1 MFQVLRGVVAGVGRT
16 GTALIDDTVRL
27 PARAVAAGQTAL
39 RLTAVA
45 DDIAGQ
51 LRREVRSLLNP
62 ALRRDGRRVA
72 AVEDRVVVEVRGLR
86 SERGAELAD
95 ELHRRIGAVPGVR
108 WTRVNA
114 VTGDLVAA
122 VRGDQVIPGLLEA
135 IASAEADAGV
145 SDAPWDPAAEHP
157 ADLEPVLSSAI
168 SLAGDLLAA
177 GVTFFGAAIPG
188 RNGVA
193 TLQSLVALADSQ
205 PRIRRVLEQR
215 LGRARTDLVLTTANA
230 LAQAAGDSPA
240 NVLVDALHR
249 ALAVTEHGVRHTR
262 WRLWEIEHGSLR
274 ARDILRPPPHRE
286 RPVELPPGPVERC
299 ADEAAAA
306 AAAGAAAVAA
316 GQGLSSAGRAL
327 SLAAPKAARASRESF
342 AATVSALL
350 AVSGVLT
357 MDPSVWRRL
366 DRSSALVIDGSV
378 LYAPGRLVLAAET
391 GAADEGDAGGS
402 ATGDG
407 ERASSPWTT
416 AGVWNAAQ
424 RLLWSEPDRPR
435 PGPAD
440 SDRLRLRP
448 DPARNPADTV
458 PGWYELCDGSST
470 VGRVLVGRELDPR
483 ARTLLLTARASGLKV
498 VVRGQRDAFEL
509 RSLADE
515 FVTTDSPAT
524 ELVRRLQ
531 SDGHVVGVLA
541 CDAADELT
549 CADIAIGMSRISA
562 FDVQAMPWAADV
574 ICGDLDQVMRV
585 LATVAPARQVSERGR
600 VIALSAC
607 SLAGLLLAA
616 GRARDAWPVTAAQAS
631 GLIQGTWAGLR
642 AARGRLP
649 ESGAPLIPWHS
660 LEPDE
665 VLTRLPEP
673 QRGQPETARAWTAPL
688 TRLPSRLAPVTGFV
702 TNVRRE
708 LADPLTPILGVGAAA
723 SAVLGS
729 PGDAAL
735 VAGVVAVNAV
745 VSALQRQRA
754 ENALRELIAHERIT
768 GRRVDRAALDHD
780 PEPPSEP
787 VPSAALAVGDV
798 IALRTGD
805 VVPADARLLRAEDL
819 EVDESALT
827 GESVTVPKDSAATPG
842 ASLNHR
848 RCMVYE
854 GSTIVNGAAV
864 AVVVAVGCDTETN
877 RAAAVAVPPRLGGV
891 QAQLRE
897 LSDQALP
904 LTLGGGSLVTALG
917 WFRGQRIRA
926 AIADGVAVATAA
938 VPEGLPLVATV
949 AQLAVARRLS
959 RYGLLVRA
967 SRTVEALG
975 RVNTI
980 CFDKTGTLTFGRLRL
995 TTLADLDHQWSPEDD
1010 DPRARRLLRA
1020 AAHACPDPTDGP
1032 IVHATD
1038 QAVLDAAERLEPDD
1052 RWDTVEELPFE
1063 SNRGYA
1069 ATLGQTRR
1077 HWRLI
1082 VKGAPEIVLARCTA
1096 IRTRQADGSDRDEPI
1111 SDDQRRKAERMIHRM
1126 AERGLRVLVVA
1137 RRDLPAAPGDV
1148 VSAVEK
1154 LTLLGFIGLADTA
1167 RPQARP
1173 LVGALRR
1180 NGIGVRMITGDH
1192 PVTAAAIAADLG
1204 IDADPVVTGSDLADL
1219 DDAAQSELIARSSV
1233 FARVSPQQKVRIVTS
1248 LQRRGDVVAMAG
1260 DGGNDAAAIRTA
1272 DVGIGLTAQG
1282 STAARN
1288 AADLVLTDPDPLI
1301 LLHALIE
1308 GRGMWRRVS
1317 DAVGILVGGN
1327 AGEVAFTVLGTALA
1341 GRAPLGTRQF
1351 LLVNMLTDMFPAMAV
1366 ALSTERSDD
1375 EEPDDHQAR
1384 ADLLADQLAARPRT
1398 DIAAELRRTIV
1409 IRGSTTAAASTVAWS
1424 IARWTGTQRRA
1435 ATVALVALV
1444 GTQLGQT
1451 VLAARHSPQVW
1462 LTAAGSAVFLGTVVM
1477 TPGLSTYFGCRP
1489 LGPVGWSIA
1498 LGSAATATAV
1508 GALLPAPGRTEPE
1521 PPDPAAQPD
1530 LVAPP
1535 ALTAPPNRDPA
1546 VLERA

>member
-1 MFQVLRGVVAGVGRT
+1 MFQALIGVVSGVGRT
-16 GTALIDDTVRL
+16 GTALIGGSARL
-27 PARAVAAGQTAL
+27 PVRAVSAGQTAL
-39 RLTAVA
+39 RLTEVA

-51 LRREVRSLLNP
+51 LQREVRSLLNP
-62 ALRRDGRRVA
+62 ALRRDGRRIA
-72 AVEDRVVVEVRGLR
+72 AVEDRVIVEVRGLCSER
-86 SERGAELAD
+86 SEQVAEAV
-95 ELHRRIGAVPGVR
+95 HRRVGSLPGVR
-108 WTRVNA
+108 WMRVNA
-114 VTGDLVAA
+114 VTGDVVAA
-122 VRGDQVIPGLLEA
+122 VRDDRAVPGLVDA
-135 IASAEADAGV
+135 IAAAEEDAGV
-145 SDAPWDPAAEHP
+145 ADTVWDPSAEHP
-157 ADLEPVLSSAI
+157 ADLEPVVSAAI
-168 SLAGDLLAA
+168 SLAGDLLSA
-177 GVTFFGAAIPG
+177 GVTFVGAAIPG

-205 PRIRRVLEQR
+205 PRIRRLLEQR
-215 LGRARTDLVLTTANA
+215 VGRARTDLLLTTANA

-249 ALAVTEHGVRHTR
+249 ALAVTEHGVRHAR
-262 WRLWEIEHGSLR
+262 WRLWEVEHGHRR
-274 ARDILRPPPHRE
+274 ARDILQSPPHRQ

-299 ADEAAAA
+299 ADEASAA

-316 GQGLSSAGRAL
+316 GQGLSSVGRAL

-342 AATVSALL
+342 AATVSTLL
-350 AVSGVLT
+350 ATSGVLT

-366 DRSSALVIDGSV
+366 DRLSALVIDGAV
-378 LYAPGRLVLAAET
+378 LYGSGRLVLDAET
-391 GAADEGDAGGS
+391 RESEPGNAEKS
-402 ATGDG
+402 ASD
-407 ERASSPWTT
+407 WTT
-416 AGVWNAAQ
+416 AQVWNAAQ
-424 RLLWSEPDRPR
+424 RLLWSGPDATAATPDT
-435 PGPAD
+435 GD
-440 SDRLRLRP
+440 LRLRP
-448 DPARNPADTV
+448 DPDRNPGDSI
-458 PGWYELCDGSST
+458 PGWYDVCDGT
-470 VGRVLVGRELDPR
+470 DVLGRVLVGRELDPR
-483 ARTLLLTARASGLKV
+483 ARTLMLAARASGLKV

-515 FVTTDSPAT
+515 FVEREGSAA
-524 ELVRRLQ
+524 ELVCRLQ
-531 SDGHVVGVLA
+531 SDGHAVGLVATDSAGDLN
-541 CDAADELT
+541 
-549 CADIAIGMSRISA
+549 CADVAIGVSRISA
-562 FDVQAMPWAADV
+562 VEVEAMPWAADV
-574 ICGDLDQVMRV
+574 VCGDLDQVMRV
-585 LATVAPARQVSERGR
+585 LLTVAPARQVSERGR
-600 VIALSAC
+600 VLALSAC

-616 GRARDAWPVTAAQAS
+616 GRSRDAWPVTAAQAS
-631 GLIQGTWAGLR
+631 GLLQGTWAGVQ

-649 ESGAPLIPWHS
+649 DSGAPLVPWHS

-673 QRGQPETARAWTAPL
+673 ERGEPAPTRSWTAPL
-688 TRLPSRLAPVTGFV
+688 ARIPAQLSPATRFLAT
-702 TNVRRE
+702 VRRE

-754 ENALRELIAHERIT
+754 ENALRDLIAHERIT
-768 GRRVDRAALDHD
+768 GRRVERAVLDHD
-780 PEPPSEP
+780 PEPPSES
-787 VPSAALAVGDV
+787 VPGTALMVGDV

-805 VVPADARLLRAEDL
+805 VVPADARLLRADDL

-827 GESVTVPKDSAATPG
+827 GESVTVPKDSPATPG
-842 ASLNHR
+842 VDLNHR

-854 GSTIVNGAAV
+854 ASTIVNGAAV
-864 AVVVAVGCDTETN
+864 AVVVAVGSDTETN

-891 QAQLRE
+891 QAQLRA

-917 WFRGQRIRA
+917 WLRGQRIRA

-959 RYGLLVRA
+959 RHGLLVRA

-995 TTLADLDHQWSPEDD
+995 TTLADLEHQWSPEDD

-1020 AAHACPDPTDGP
+1020 AAHACPDPDDGP

-1038 QAVLDAAERLEPDD
+1038 QAVLDAAELLDRDE

-1077 HWRLI
+1077 RHWRLI

-1096 IRTRQADGSDRDEPI
+1096 IRTRRDGADHDEPM
-1111 SDDQRRKAERMIHRM
+1111 SADHRRAADRMIHRM

-1137 RRDLPAAPGDV
+1137 RRDLSAAPGDV

-1173 LVGALRR
+1173 LVGALQR
-1180 NGIGVRMITGDH
+1180 NDIRVRMITGDH

-1204 IDADPVVTGSDLADL
+1204 IDADPVVTGSDLAEL

-1233 FARVSPQQKVRIVTS
+1233 FARVSPQQKVRIVTT
-1248 LQRRGDVVAMAG
+1248 LQRRGEVVAMAG

-1288 AADLVLTDPDPLI
+1288 AADLVLTDPDPLV

-1308 GRGMWRRVS
+1308 GRGMWRRVA

-1366 ALSTERSDD
+1366 ALSTERSGD
-1375 EEPDDHQAR
+1375 EEPTGHQER
-1384 ADLLADQLAARPRT
+1384 ADLLAEQLAARPRT
-1398 DIAAELRRTIV
+1398 DVAADLRRTIV

-1424 IARWTGTQRRA
+1424 IARWTGTERRA

-1462 LTAAGSAVFLGTVVM
+1462 LTAAGSAAFLGTVVM

-1489 LGPVGWSIA
+1489 LGPVGWTTA
-1498 LGSAATATAV
+1498 LTSAATATAV
-1508 GALLPAPGRTEPE
+1508 GALLPSRRPTEPG
-1521 PPDPAAQPD
+1521 QPT
-1530 LVAPP
+1530 VAPEDNEYVEDREYP
-1535 ALTAPPNRDPA
+1535 LSIESVGAQSH
-1546 VLERA
+1546 

>member
-1 MFQVLRGVVAGVGRT
+1 MFQALIGVVSGAGRT
-16 GTALIDDTVRL
+16 GTALIGGSARL
-27 PARAVAAGQTAL
+27 PVRAVAAAQTAL
-39 RLTAVA
+39 RLTEVA
-45 DDIAGQ
+45 DDIATQ
-51 LRREVRSLLNP
+51 LQRDVRSLLNP
-62 ALRRDGRRVA
+62 ALRRDGRRIA
-72 AVEDRVVVEVRGLR
+72 AVEDRVLVEVRGLR
-86 SERGAELAD
+86 SERSERVAEAV
-95 ELHRRIGAVPGVR
+95 HRKVGSLPGVR

-114 VTGDLVAA
+114 VTGDVVAA
-122 VRGDQVIPGLLEA
+122 VRDDDVVPGLLDA
-135 IASAEADAGV
+135 IAAAEEDAGV
-145 SDAPWDPAAEHP
+145 ADTVWDPTAEHP
-157 ADLEPVLSSAI
+157 ADLEPVVSAAI
-168 SLAGDLLAA
+168 SLAGDLISA
-177 GVTFFGAAIPG
+177 GVTFVGTAIPG
-188 RNGVA
+188 RNGVE

-205 PRIRRVLEQR
+205 PRIRRLLEQR
-215 LGRARTDLVLTTANA
+215 LGRARTDLLLTTANA

-249 ALAVTEHGVRHTR
+249 ALAVTEHGVRHAR
-262 WRLWEIEHGSLR
+262 WRLWEVEHGHRR
-274 ARDILRPPPHRE
+274 ARDILHSPPHRE
-286 RPVELPPGPVERC
+286 RPVVLPPGPVERC
-299 ADEAAAA
+299 ADEASAA

-316 GQGLSSAGRAL
+316 GQGLSSVGRAL
-327 SLAAPKAARASRESF
+327 TIAAPKAARASRESF
-342 AATVSALL
+342 AATVSSLL
-350 AVSGVLT
+350 AASGVLT
-357 MDPSVWRRL
+357 MDSSVWRRL
-366 DRSSALVIDGSV
+366 DRLSALVIDGAV
-378 LYAPGRLVLAAET
+378 LYGSGRLVLDVETAADTGET
-391 GAADEGDAGGS
+391 GPGDAEKS
-402 ATGDG
+402 
-407 ERASSPWTT
+407 EWTT
-416 AGVWNAAQ
+416 ARVWNAAQ
-424 RLLWSEPDRPR
+424 RLLWSSPGAA
-435 PGPAD
+435 GPAPPD
-440 SDRLRLRP
+440 TGDLRLRP
-448 DPARNPADTV
+448 DPDRNRTDSI
-458 PGWYELCDGSST
+458 PGWYDVCDGT
-470 VGRVLVGRELDPR
+470 DVVGRVLIGRELDPR
-483 ARTLLLTARASGLKV
+483 ARTLMLTARASGLKV
-498 VVRGQRDAFEL
+498 VVRGQRDAVEL

-515 FVTTDSPAT
+515 FVERAGQAA

-531 SDGHVVGVLA
+531 SDGHVVALVA
-541 CDAADELT
+541 TDAAEDLN
-549 CADIAIGMSRISA
+549 CADVAIGVSRISA
-562 FDVQAMPWAADV
+562 GEVEAMPWVADV
-574 ICGDLDQVMRV
+574 VCGDLDQVMRV
-585 LATVAPARQVSERGR
+585 LLTVAPARQVSERGR
-600 VIALSAC
+600 VLALSAC

-616 GRARDAWPVTAAQAS
+616 GRSRDAWPVTAAQAS
-631 GLIQGTWAGLR
+631 GLMQGTWVGVQ

-649 ESGAPLIPWHS
+649 ESGAPLVPWHS

-673 QRGQPETARAWTAPL
+673 ERDELPPARSWTAPL
-688 TRLPSRLAPVTGFV
+688 TRIPAHLSPATRFLAT
-702 TNVRRE
+702 VRRE

-754 ENALRELIAHERIT
+754 ENALRDLIAHERIT

-780 PEPPSEP
+780 PEPPSES
-787 VPSAALAVGDV
+787 VPGTALAVGDV

-827 GESVTVPKDSAATPG
+827 GESVTVTKDSPATPG
-842 ASLNHR
+842 ADLNQR

-854 GSTIVNGAAV
+854 ASTIVNGAAV

-891 QAQLRE
+891 QAQLRA

-917 WFRGQRIRA
+917 WLRGQRIRA

-959 RYGLLVRA
+959 RHGLLVRA

-995 TTLADLDHQWSPEDD
+995 TTLADLDYQWSPEDD
-1010 DPRARRLLRA
+1010 DPRARLLLRA
-1020 AAHACPDPTDGP
+1020 AAHACPDPAEGP

-1038 QAVLDAAERLEPDD
+1038 QAVLDAAEQLDSDE
-1052 RWDTVEELPFE
+1052 RWDTIEELPFE

-1077 HWRLI
+1077 RRWRLI

-1096 IRTRQADGSDRDEPI
+1096 IRTRHEGDDRDEPM
-1111 SDDQRRKAERMIHRM
+1111 SAAHRRAADRMINRM

-1137 RRDLPAAPGDV
+1137 RRDLSAAPGDV

-1173 LVGALRR
+1173 LVGALQR
-1180 NGIGVRMITGDH
+1180 NDIRVRMITGDH
-1192 PVTAAAIAADLG
+1192 PVTASAIAADLG
-1204 IDADPVVTGSDLADL
+1204 IDAEPVVTGSDLADL
-1219 DDAAQSELIARSSV
+1219 DDAAQSDLIARSSV
-1233 FARVSPQQKVRIVTS
+1233 FARVSPQQKVRIVTT
-1248 LQRRGDVVAMAG
+1248 LQRRGEVVAMAG

-1288 AADLVLTDPDPLI
+1288 AADLVLTDPDPLV

-1366 ALSTERSDD
+1366 ALSTERSGD
-1375 EEPDDHQAR
+1375 EEPTGNQER
-1384 ADLLADQLAARPRT
+1384 ADLLAEQLASRPRT
-1398 DIAAELRRTIV
+1398 DIAADLRRTIV

-1424 IARWTGTQRRA
+1424 IARWTGTERRA

-1462 LTAAGSAVFLGTVVM
+1462 LTAAGSAAFLGTVVM

-1489 LGPVGWSIA
+1489 LGPVGWATA
-1498 LGSAATATAV
+1498 LTSAATATAA
-1508 GALLPAPGRTEPE
+1508 GALLPSRRPTEPDE
-1521 PPDPAAQPD
+1521 PTVVPEPQEF
-1530 LVAPP
+1530 
-1535 ALTAPPNRDPA
+1535 
-1546 VLERA
+1546 VLEAESVVVPAN